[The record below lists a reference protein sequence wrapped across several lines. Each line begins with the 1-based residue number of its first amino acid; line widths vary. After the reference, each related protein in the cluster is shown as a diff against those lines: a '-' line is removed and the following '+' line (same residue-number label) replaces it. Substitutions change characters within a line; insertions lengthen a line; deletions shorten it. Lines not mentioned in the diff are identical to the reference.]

1 MDPATAFQI
10 ACGAFQLA
18 DLCCRTAQTGYEIYK
33 SADGLT
39 HDKSRTEQAAAHI
52 ASVAASVELRLDTFQ
67 TPDSA
72 PLSLDQQRLKST
84 CEESVQ
90 CSTELRHLLDRI
102 KSKKERGMRDV
113 AMAMWRNK
121 RAATEIDNLKQRSE
135 EYRRRLDSDLLV
147 DITKQLDFSNESQ
160 KRLVAQVDIALLR
173 QTIAYR
179 AFEQQF
185 CDMFTQL
192 SSLRDDFTHQ
202 QKDLRLA
209 IHHNHSRN
217 AQRKKAQDF
226 IDKLSFPEIY
236 TRETQIVG
244 AYSTTFQWIF
254 KPQNRLQK
262 PWSDFVTFLQGDDS
276 IYWISGQAG
285 SGKSVL
291 LKFVAQHDETSAH
304 LQQWS
309 SGKNV
314 ILAKFFFWS
323 AGTKLEKSTTGM
335 LRSLVL
341 QILQKV
347 PQVIDE
353 AVSGNLHEYTL
364 SNGLNFPTAWDAETL
379 SRLLLRI
386 IRLTASG
393 YKVCLMLDGLDE
405 LEGDSNDQQVL
416 IDCVKTLANVDNVK
430 LVVSSRPEPH
440 LGEAFYGCPNL
451 RLQELNASD
460 IREFT
465 QGKLASYPDLEKVYN
480 AGDFGD
486 SSLLG
491 FLIHKAD
498 GVFLWIAL
506 AVNDLARAVQR
517 HDTPAQ
523 FRERLLSMDGNI
535 THLFIRMLEDIDPVH
550 RRRLALVLN
559 VFIHHLNRAYHCYI
573 TDLGAAIDWPDLDD
587 NGVFAIERTEQ
598 LLSDPT
604 NLHTRLEHL
613 VEMCLK
619 QSAGLLDVTD
629 SDPYFEHN
637 DYYPCSEERIW
648 AHYSKF
654 VEEIVILAAAEWGL
668 MTLVNNGFSK
678 YDNDSRQALVQRT
691 TFAAAFGL
699 LGAHKLHPNPEE
711 KLHTIMKLV
720 DSGADP
726 NAPIPKTFRFSLL
739 DPRYIW
745 RSLSYFLDFN
755 IEHSLFDNLLSGLLF
770 SFDYPSRG
778 LGSAASVLACGKT
791 LEAFVSRGA
800 DINHEVT
807 YFFLDNDLKAPR
819 HDQWRL
825 RISSS
830 VLFLLETIQ
839 KYGDHKDDMMDVIN
853 TARDQGARSTSRL
866 LRVESR
872 PDLSTADGYWKTWP
886 CPDCH
891 SELDEELGRE
901 FAQRY
906 VSAKHTSADDAGY
919 VNFKNFM
926 LDLKARVE
934 CKHVLPAHY
943 LDSVN
948 NGT

>member
-185 CDMFTQL
+185 RDMFTQL

-654 VEEIVILAAAEWGL
+654 VEVRLIHRSASEFLLTNPAAKSMLSIIPCEEIHDCLVRKSSRLALNTAMLSKRSGGTNTGPLRMLCRRLDEYFQSVHAFVSIDKQLHLRHLDEVEQRFVYAHSIAYECVYAEPNQRVTELKTPGQKHTSQEIVILAAAEWGL

-678 YDNDSRQALVQRT
+678 YDNDSRQALIQRT

-807 YFFLDNDLKAPR
+807 YFSL
-819 HDQWRL
+819 
-825 RISSS
+825 
-830 VLFLLETIQ
+830 T
-839 KYGDHKDDMMDVIN
+839 M
-853 TARDQGARSTSRL
+853 T
-866 LRVESR
+866 
-872 PDLSTADGYWKTWP
+872 
-886 CPDCH
+886 
-891 SELDEELGRE
+891 
-901 FAQRY
+901 
-906 VSAKHTSADDAGY
+906 
-919 VNFKNFM
+919 
-926 LDLKARVE
+926 
-934 CKHVLPAHY
+934 
-943 LDSVN
+943 
-948 NGT
+948 